1 MGYNRVMERKRMDN
15 YLLSVL
21 WATLMFGGC
30 LARVVTVSP
39 GPLVRVEGQPVSI
52 RCDVTDYMG
61 PREQDFEWMM
71 SREPNSQHIKMISTF
86 DASYSQASL
95 SKRVASG
102 DISVMRLQDNTV
114 ELKIAET
121 KSQDAGFY
129 VCQTPSTDSVF
140 SGNYEAQ
147 VQLIV
152 IPNTLLVTPQTP
164 PPVVPEGSD
173 VTLSCNVTRELT
185 QSTYLSVTWSIKKG
199 GTSEEILTF
208 GPQGDVVTGAKYARR
223 YADGAIRLAPG
234 KSGLFELVISRMTTS
249 DEGIYECNGTEW
261 THENGGK
268 WIQIVGSKKEMGTI
282 AVTPT
287 GQSLSVKASS
297 FSSAPSMN
305 LHLTPGDKLMLLCS
319 VTADNLPS
327 LSLEVSWLANGRDI
341 ITMERSGVV
350 ISNTSASSMQGNHE
364 EASIERIGANEYR
377 LALRQVSTEDGGAYV
392 CRIRAF
398 IEKGGKSSGG
408 GGRWHMAAE
417 KTSSPV
423 MVKVMHIKP
432 SFTLDIET
440 IVHPQMTS
448 EPTELACHVTNITH
462 LPLGSRL
469 GVTWEHVALAGATSD
484 SKAAHSI
491 GSMDAYGNLLPGAIY
506 SDRLKNGMM
515 SLTRVQPD
523 TFKLRILRTQ
533 EIDMG
538 QYICAVSAWSING
551 QGDVLKTAEHHS
563 LPLIVRWDAKRP
575 SLDVVAKR
583 IREASVG
590 GATFEMGCTMM
601 TQNLG
606 EAGYSVLIQSQD
618 SLQSNVRTIMTLSP
632 DSVVQHGGATDP
644 NRRDSLVLTKSG
656 PVEFRFRL
664 GGVQLSDRGFYWCD
678 ITAWTKQQPGQTW
691 TRATSAE
698 SNKVKIDFQENGP
711 SFSIAIH
718 SDTSTVYPWQT
729 AKMKCSLRVS
739 GSSPKTDHLAYEVR
753 WFFTRLRG
761 GQTTTQVASVD
772 RFGVVSKAYRN
783 ASSDVSMEREDTH
796 SYTLNVHGAH
806 DSDSGEYHCV
816 ATPWYLSASTGV
828 WTQAGEL
835 TSSRIFLTVRFAVW
849 ESLKFPLLYGV
860 TASIGVGL
868 FSLVLGLVCA
878 QCCCRNAAHTPR
890 SRNKLMDLEMD

>member
-1 MGYNRVMERKRMDN
+1 MERKMMKN
-15 YLLSVL
+15 YVLALL
-21 WATLMFGGC
+21 WATFMFGGC

-39 GPLVRVEGQPVSI
+39 GPLIRVESQPVSI
-52 RCDVTDYMG
+52 RCDVNDYMG

-71 SREPNSQHIKMISTF
+71 SREDNGQRMKIISTF
-86 DASYSQASL
+86 DASYSHPSL

-102 DISVMRLQDNTV
+102 DIAMMRLQDNVV
-114 ELKIAET
+114 ELKIGEA

-129 VCQTPSTDSVF
+129 WCQTPSTDSVF

-152 IPNTLLVTPQTP
+152 IPKTLKVTPQTP
-164 PPVVPEGSD
+164 PSVVPEGSD

-185 QSTYLSVTWSIKKG
+185 QPTYLSVTWLLKKG

-208 GPQGDVVTGAKYARR
+208 GPQGDVVTGAKYVRR
-223 YADGAIRLAPG
+223 YADGAIRLVPG
-234 KSGLFELVISRMTTS
+234 RNGLFELVISRVTTL

-268 WIQIVGSKKEMGTI
+268 WIQIVGSTKEMGTV

-297 FSSAPSMN
+297 SSSPPSMN
-305 LHLTPGDKLMLLCS
+305 LHLTPGDKLTLICS
-319 VTADNLPS
+319 VAANNLPS
-327 LSLEVSWLANGRDI
+327 LSLEVSWLANGRDV
-341 ITMERSGVV
+341 ITMERNGVV
-350 ISNTSASSMQGNHE
+350 ISNMSASSAQGNHG
-364 EASIERIGANEYR
+364 EANIERTGADEYR
-377 LALRQVSTEDGGAYV
+377 LVMRHVSTEDGGTYA
-392 CRIRAF
+392 CRVRAF

-423 MVKVMHIKP
+423 TVKVSQIKP

-462 LPLGSRL
+462 LPLGGRL
-469 GVTWEHVALAGATSD
+469 GVTWEHTALPGAASEPQAT
-484 SKAAHSI
+484 HSV
-491 GSMDAYGNLLPGAIY
+491 GSIDGYGNLLPGAMY
-506 SDRLKNGMM
+506 SDRLESGMV
-515 SLTRVQPD
+515 SLTKVQPD
-523 TFKLRILRTQ
+523 TFKLRFLRTQ

-538 QYICAVSAWSING
+538 QYVCAVSAWSINT
-551 QGDVLKTAEHHS
+551 QNDVVKTAEHQS
-563 LPLIVRWDAKRP
+563 LPMTLRWDPKRP
-575 SLDVVAKR
+575 SLNVVAKR

-590 GATFEMGCTMM
+590 GATFDMSCTVA

-618 SLQSNVRTIMTLSP
+618 SLESNVRTIMTLSP
-632 DSVVQHGGATDP
+632 DSVMQHGGATDP

-656 PVEFRFRL
+656 PTEFRFRL

-678 ITAWTKQQPGQTW
+678 ITAWTKQQPGQAW

-729 AKMKCSLRVS
+729 AKMKCSLRIS

-772 RFGVVSKAYRN
+772 RFGVVRKEYRN
-783 ASSDVSMEREDTH
+783 SSSDVSIEREDTH

-816 ATPWYLSASTGV
+816 ATPWYLSASTGA

-835 TSSRIFLTVRFAVW
+835 TSSKIFLTVRFAVW
-849 ESLKFPLLYGV
+849 ESLKLPLLYGV
-860 TASIGVGL
+860 SASIGVGL